1 MLIIISYLFLNPIIH
16 LQNRLTLLGFLKCMD
31 KLLVVIVEL
40 IEYQNLSKSAW
51 SASLLY
57 FTPSLDFS
65 VQISS
70 TSPIVRRSRS
80 RIEIPTSQ
88 HRRRNSG
95 VVISRSLLPVLFLPL
110 RPSSGCRPTA
120 PGSAGAPGRLR
131 TSRTDPATHRW
142 SWGWKD
148 PREKP

>member
-1 MLIIISYLFLNPIIH
+1 MLEKGNNHSHSILKHQSNFNSMLIYH
-16 LQNRLTLLGFLKCMD
+16 LHSWASVR
-31 KLLVVIVEL
+31 
-40 IEYQNLSKSAW
+40 QNLSKSAC

-70 TSPIVRRSRS
+70 TSPIVTRSRS

-95 VVISRSLLPVLFLPL
+95 VVISRSLLPVLFLPA

-120 PGSAGAPGRLR
+120 PGSAGAPGRSR